1 MFALFSRNFFFL
13 VFLFSFLFLLTPLTQ
28 ASTSTN
34 PPGAPGKPT
43 VTGGS
48 QQVTLA
54 ASVSDN
60 GGSAVTGWKY
70 QQKVDGGSYGS
81 WTEISNSSS
90 GNLLSGTVTGLQNG
104 TAYRFKVRAVN
115 ANGDGAES
123 PESDAVTPATTPGAP
138 GKPTVTGGNQ
148 QVTLAASV
156 SSNGGSAVT
165 GWKYQQKVDGGSYGS
180 WTEISN
186 SSSGNSLSGTVT
198 GLQNGTAYK
207 FKVRAVN
214 GNGDGAESPESDA
227 VTPAACAS
235 SLTGVKASGS
245 FVDYGYDREFTIKVS
260 WDEVPNAAYT
270 VIWEN
275 SRPQNLPY
283 AGQFGPADKSYYEID
298 GNKIFYII
306 PGHKSNEG
314 SVTYM
319 ISVTAIVDGCEDV
332 SYGPVTVSTGGGS
345 RNNVPAPSAPDGGG
359 NSDDTCPGYSPV
371 VTAHDVE
378 RLKDPE
384 TLAAFVKE
392 ARAGIGTL
400 LGDTVSEGKGIRNL
414 VRCFG
419 ADGDWK
425 HGSVHLF
432 MISAD
437 ENKKFFLAPEDSE
450 LAGTPLDIEDENGC
464 DVGEE
469 ILRAAG
475 GEELQCDDLGLAG
488 DDPEA
493 GFVQYLW
500 RDPDDPDSE
509 DYDLPKLSYVEEIRF
524 ERFLPSMSFVLG
536 SGYYPEISVPE
547 PGGETSGSGGGCALV
562 AETDARN
569 GAAVGL
575 FLSAFV
581 LGSVVFLRRGVF
593 PRRG

>member
-1 MFALFSRNFFFL
+1 MFELFSRNFFFL
-13 VFLFSFLFLLTPLTQ
+13 VFLFSFLFLLTPSIQAQTSNPPSAPGKPTVTGGNQQVTLT
-28 ASTSTN
+28 ASVSNNGGAAITGWEYQQKVDGGNYGSWTEISN
-34 PPGAPGKPT
+34 SSSGNSLSGTVTGLQNGTTYRFKVRAQNNQHYSAESPESDAVTPATTPGAPGKPT
-43 VTGGS
+43 VTGGN

-60 GGSAVTGWKY
+60 GGSAVTGWEY

-81 WTEISNSSS
+81 WTQISNSSS
-90 GNLLSGTVTGLQNG
+90 GNSLSGTVTGLQNGTTYRFKVRAVNGNGDGAESPESDAVTTAGPPAAPGKPTVTGGNQQVTLAASVSSNGGSAVTGWKYRQKTDGGSYGSWTQISNSSSGNSLSGTVTGLQNG
-104 TAYRFKVRAVN
+104 TAYRFQVRAVN

-123 PESDAVTPATTPGAP
+123 PESDAVTPAGPPAAP

-180 WTEISN
+180 WTQISN

-198 GLQNGTAYK
+198 GLQNGTTYR

-235 SLTGVKASGS
+235 SLTGVKASGA

-332 SYGPVTVSTGGGS
+332 SYGPVTVSTGGG
-345 RNNVPAPSAPDGGG
+345 
-359 NSDDTCPGYSPV
+359 
-371 VTAHDVE
+371 E
-378 RLKDPE
+378 
-384 TLAAFVKE
+384 
-392 ARAGIGTL
+392 
-400 LGDTVSEGKGIRNL
+400 
-414 VRCFG
+414 
-419 ADGDWK
+419 
-425 HGSVHLF
+425 
-432 MISAD
+432 
-437 ENKKFFLAPEDSE
+437 
-450 LAGTPLDIEDENGC
+450 
-464 DVGEE
+464 
-469 ILRAAG
+469 
-475 GEELQCDDLGLAG
+475 
-488 DDPEA
+488 
-493 GFVQYLW
+493 
-500 RDPDDPDSE
+500 
-509 DYDLPKLSYVEEIRF
+509 
-524 ERFLPSMSFVLG
+524 
-536 SGYYPEISVPE
+536 
-547 PGGETSGSGGGCALV
+547 
-562 AETDARN
+562 
-569 GAAVGL
+569 
-575 FLSAFV
+575 
-581 LGSVVFLRRGVF
+581 
-593 PRRG
+593 